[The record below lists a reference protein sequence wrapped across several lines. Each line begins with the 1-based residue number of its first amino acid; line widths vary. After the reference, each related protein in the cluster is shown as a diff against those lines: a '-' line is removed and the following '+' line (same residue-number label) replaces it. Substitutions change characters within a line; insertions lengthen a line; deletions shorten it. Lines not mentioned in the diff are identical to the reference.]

1 MSFNKRF
8 VGKKQIEE
16 IEFDINKVS
25 YYILSD
31 CLIFESQKIS
41 NQFKEYEKIY
51 KSNRSLTF

>member
-16 IEFDINKVS
+16 IEFDIDKVS

-41 NQFKEYEKIY
+41 NQFKEYEKTY

>member
-16 IEFDINKVS
+16 IEFDIDKVS